1 MSETGMDK
9 RDIEK
14 LLRDKHDDLILF
26 ASGFRHCR
34 MLAEDIVQ
42 ECSLDLWNLA
52 GSGYEIG
59 NPFHYLLRM
68 VRNRCI
74 DTVRKS
80 MNAGVRDGMMTSA
93 EPSCPDESARI
104 ESRDMLRLIGEEI
117 ERLPENQ
124 RTVFRMKDMLFLE
137 NHEIAEI
144 MDISE
149 ENVRQLLCRAR
160 KSLRLSV
167 MKSSGYEK
175 SIY

>member
-52 GSGYEIG
+52 GSGEVSI
-59 NPFHYLLRM
+59 
-68 VRNRCI
+68 
-74 DTVRKS
+74 S
-80 MNAGVRDGMMTSA
+80 AG
-93 EPSCPDESARI
+93 EPSCPDESVRI
-104 ESRDMLRLIGEEI
+104 ESRDILRLIGEEI

-124 RTVFRMKDMLFLE
+124 RTVFRMKDILCLE
-137 NHEIAEI
+137 NYEIAEI

-167 MKSSGYEK
+167 MKSSGYGK
-175 SIY
+175 IIY